1 MLCVCVVFCNLAI
14 ESNNIPLR
22 LQMLTGEEV
31 AVKLESTRTR
41 HPQLA
46 YESKIYRILH
56 GGCEYIVMPASAMLI
71 PYLYWTALIV

>member
-1 MLCVCVVFCNLAI
+1 MCVVFCSLAI
-14 ESNNIPLR
+14 ESDDIPLR

-31 AVKLESTRTR
+31 AVKLESTRTK

-56 GGCEYIVMPASAMLI
+56 GGREYIVMPASAMLI
-71 PYLYWTALIV
+71 PDLY